1 MTIQT
6 LSFISLI
13 LRPYVKQPIST
24 DGWKIVFIITIL
36 LTLATQADAH
46 SGGLNKQG
54 CHAGSKPY
62 HCHKATKKAVK
73 APSSPSTL
81 NGTVTHVRDGDTIE
95 VNGVAV
101 RLSALDCPE
110 NGTRQGDKATRVA
123 KQFQGSQ
130 ATCELTGAKTYDR
143 LVGYCSVRGSDF
155 GSYMMQNSS
164 CKVWPKYDVW
174 NRY

>member
-1 MTIQT
+1 MAIQT

-13 LRPYVKQPIST
+13 RRPYVRQPIST
-24 DGWKIVFIITIL
+24 EGWKIVLIATML
-36 LTLATQADAH
+36 LTLASQATAH

-62 HCHKATKKAVK
+62 HCHRGSSAAPKA
-73 APSSPSTL
+73 SSQPTIIH
-81 NGTVTHVRDGDTIE
+81 GTVTHVRDGDTIE
-95 VNGVAV
+95 VNGIAV

-110 NGTRQGDKATRVA
+110 NDTRQGRIATTLA

-130 ATCELTGAKTYDR
+130 AMCELTGAKTYDR
-143 LVGYCSVRGSDF
+143 VVGYCSVGGNDF
-155 GSYMMQNSS
+155 GLYMMQNSS

>member
-1 MTIQT
+1 MIKHVG
-6 LSFISLI
+6 II
-13 LRPYVKQPIST
+13 LALVMGFS
-24 DGWKIVFIITIL
+24 
-36 LTLATQADAH
+36 TQADAH

-62 HCHKATKKAVK
+62 HCHRAPKTAFK
-73 APSSPSTL
+73 APSSPSIL

-110 NGTRQGDKATRVA
+110 NGTRQGDKATRIA
-123 KQFQGSQ
+123 KQFKGSL
-130 ATCELTGAKTYDR
+130 ARCELTGAKTYDR
-143 LVGYCSVRGSDF
+143 LVGYCSVGGSDF
-155 GSYMMQNSS
+155 GLYMMQNSS
-164 CKVWPKYDVW
+164 CKVWEKYDVW

>member
-1 MTIQT
+1 MAIQT

-13 LRPYVKQPIST
+13 LRPYVERPIST
-24 DGWKIVFIITIL
+24 DGWKIVFITTIL
-36 LTLATQADAH
+36 FTLASQAIAH

-62 HCHKATKKAVK
+62 HCHRGPKA
-73 APSSPSTL
+73 APKDSSQPTILS
-81 NGTVTHVRDGDTIE
+81 GTVTHVRDGDTIE
-95 VNGVAV
+95 VNGIAV

-110 NGTRQGDKATRVA
+110 NDTRQGQIATTLA

-143 LVGYCSVRGSDF
+143 VVGYCSVGGNDF

-174 NRY
+174 DRY